1 MIAPFWHDFDLSRG
15 GNIYYRQTADS
26 HAIQSLNT
34 LLLNNSLSLNN
45 ITMTNMIIAT
55 WDRVPPF
62 GFQSSYLLNILQVV
76 LQLEMEPLYHMQ
88 PSFMVI
94 FSGVKVHRLDLMLVM
109 ALCTLPYLVHYHLQ
123 P

>member
-15 GNIYYRQTADS
+15 GNIYYHQTADS
-26 HAIQSLNT
+26 HVVQSLNT

-62 GFQSSYLLNILQVV
+62 GFQSSYLLNTLQVV
-76 LQLEMEPLYHMQ
+76 LAAAAAGDGTTVSYAA
-88 PSFMVI
+88 FI
-94 FSGVKVHRLDLMLVM
+94 YGDI
-109 ALCTLPYLVHYHLQ
+109 
-123 P
+123 